1 MPRSCH
7 RQGLRVGDI
16 ARAAGFALLVGFG
29 TAEQGRAARGGGWAR
44 RGNGCLT
51 TVTWTVLNRDICHT
65 PPPPASRSRVTLA
78 RPPRVSHLQAGYSRY
93 AFPSPG
99 PRSEPAVGEYRDSGP
114 GLLHRIKIK
123 VGEQQAG
130 LRTQ

>member
-1 MPRSCH
+1 
-7 RQGLRVGDI
+7 VGPPGE
-16 ARAAGFALLVGFG
+16 RLLDDGELDCV
-29 TAEQGRAARGGGWAR
+29 EQGYLPYAASAR
-44 RGNGCLT
+44 LT
-51 TVTWTVLNRDICHT
+51 FKGDVG
-65 PPPPASRSRVTLA
+65 AA
-78 RPPRVSHLQAGYSRY
+78 ARVSHLQAGYSRY